1 MHVAQVAH
9 NYCAGLIFK
18 TPNKQRLAK
27 TVDSMN
33 FPLHAEYR
41 YNRADMRHKRES
53 EMKNIIAAGAIAAT
67 SVIAPQ
73 IASAQS
79 ATVQQIM
86 ERGTMLCSGHNGSYF
101 GFVEVND
108 QNEWKGLDI
117 DLCRALTTAI
127 LGDPDANQIV
137 PLSWAQRFP
146 ALQSGDVDVIIK
158 ATGWT
163 MGRDTELGLQFSLP
177 YFFGGT
183 QFMAH
188 GDLGITDATGLEGG
202 TVCVEAGTTIERLA
216 ANHMASIGV
225 EHTMVSYESQAELRS
240 AYLAN
245 RCDAFAGWGPNLA
258 VLRATE
264 LDNPDAHVI
273 LNDQLSSEPI
283 SAAMRQGDDGFVD
296 TVNWMIAALLIAE
309 EEGITSANVEEMAA
323 NPPNPRV
330 ARLLGAEPGMG
341 ERLGMRDTWAKEMI
355 AAVGNFAEIYDRN
368 LGKDSPYGLER
379 GLNSLWSHGGV
390 LYAPI
395 LD

>member
-1 MHVAQVAH
+1 MDVAQVVH
-9 NYCAGLIFK
+9 NDCAGLMLKIL
-18 TPNKQRLAK
+18 NKQRLAK

-41 YNRADMRHKRES
+41 YNRADIWHNRES
-53 EMKNIIAAGAIAAT
+53 KMKNFFAAGALAAT

-73 IASAQS
+73 IATAQS

-86 ERGTMLCSGHNGSYF
+86 DRGTMLCSGHNGSYF

-188 GDLGITDATGLEGG
+188 GDLGIADATGLEGG
-202 TVCVEAGTTIERLA
+202 TICVEAGTTIERLA
-216 ANHMASIGV
+216 ANYMTTIGV
-225 EHTMVSYESQAELRS
+225 EHTMVSYESQAELRA

-264 LDNPDAHVI
+264 LDNPDAHII
-273 LNDQLSSEPI
+273 LSDQLSSEPI

-296 TVNWMIAALLIAE
+296 TVNWMLAALLIAE
-309 EEGITSANVEEMAA
+309 EEGITSANVEDMAA

-379 GLNSLWSHGGV
+379 GLNSLWSEGGV

>member
-1 MHVAQVAH
+1 M
-9 NYCAGLIFK
+9 K
-18 TPNKQRLAK
+18 T
-27 TVDSMN
+27 T
-33 FPLHAEYR
+33 F
-41 YNRADMRHKRES
+41 
-53 EMKNIIAAGAIAAT
+53 AAGVLAAV
-67 SVIAPQ
+67 SAIAPQ
-73 IASAQS
+73 TAVAQS

-86 ERGTMLCSGHNGSYF
+86 DRGTLLCSGHNGSYF

-127 LGDPDANQIV
+127 LGDPNANQIV

-146 ALQSGDVDVIIK
+146 ALQSGDVDIIIK

-188 GDLGITDATGLEGG
+188 GDLGVTDATGLAGG
-202 TVCVEAGTTIERLA
+202 TICVEAGTTIERLA
-216 ANHMASIGV
+216 ANYLQTIDV
-225 EHTMVSYESQAELRS
+225 EHTMVSYESAAELRS

-264 LDNPDAHVI
+264 IDDPNAHVI

-283 SAAMRQGDDGFVD
+283 SAAMRQGDEGFVD
-296 TVNWMIAALLIAE
+296 TVNWMMAALLIAE
-309 EEGITSANVEEMAA
+309 EEGITSANVAEMAA
-323 NPPNPRV
+323 TPPNPRV
-330 ARLLGAEPGMG
+330 ARLLGVEPGMG
-341 ERLGMRDTWAKEMI
+341 ERLGMRDTWAREMI

-368 LGKDSPYGLER
+368 LGKDSPYGLDR
-379 GLNSLWSHGGV
+379 GLNNLWSHGGV

>member
-1 MHVAQVAH
+1 MLKSFSFSGVAA
-9 NYCAGLIFK
+9 AA
-18 TPNKQRLAK
+18 LAL
-27 TVDSMN
+27 
-33 FPLHAEYR
+33 FPATAMAE
-41 YNRADMRHKRES
+41 
-53 EMKNIIAAGAIAAT
+53 
-67 SVIAPQ
+67 
-73 IASAQS
+73 S
-79 ATVQQIM
+79 ATVKQIQ

-108 QNEWKGLDI
+108 KNEWKGLDI

-127 LGDPDANQIV
+127 LGDPNANQIV

-188 GDLGITDATGLEGG
+188 GDLGITDATGLDGG
-202 TVCVEAGTTIERLA
+202 TICVEAGTTIERIS
-216 ANHMASIGV
+216 ANYLSTLGV
-225 EHTMVSYESQAELRS
+225 EHTMVSYESAAELRA
-240 AYLAN
+240 AYVAN

-264 LDNPDAHVI
+264 IENPDAHVI
-273 LNDQLSSEPI
+273 LSDQLSSEPI
-283 SAAMRQGDDGFVD
+283 SAAMRQGDEEFVD
-296 TVNWMIAALLIAE
+296 VVNWMLAALLIAE
-309 EEGITSANVEEMAA
+309 EEGVTMANVDEMAA
-323 NPPNPRV
+323 APPNPKV

-341 ERLGMRDTWAKEMI
+341 ERLGLRDTWAREMI

-368 LGKDSPYGLER
+368 LGADSPYKLER
-379 GLNSLWSHGGV
+379 GLNALWSHGGV

>member
-1 MHVAQVAH
+1 
-9 NYCAGLIFK
+9 
-18 TPNKQRLAK
+18 
-27 TVDSMN
+27 
-33 FPLHAEYR
+33 
-41 YNRADMRHKRES
+41 
-53 EMKNIIAAGAIAAT
+53 MKNKLNSMLAAASIAVA
-67 SVIAPQ
+67 SVVAPQ

-79 ATVQQIM
+79 PTVQQIQD
-86 ERGTMLCSGHNGSYF
+86 RGTMLCSGHNGSYF

-108 QNEWKGLDI
+108 KNEWKGLDI

-127 LGDPDANQIV
+127 LGDPDANKIV

-188 GDLGITDATGLEGG
+188 GDLGITDAKGLEGG

-216 ANHMASIGV
+216 ANYMQTIKV
-225 EHTMVSYESQAELRS
+225 KHTMVSYESQAELRS

-264 LDNPDAHVI
+264 LENPETHII
-273 LNDQLSSEPI
+273 LSDQLSSEPI
-283 SAAMRQGDDGFVD
+283 SAAMRQGDEGFVD
-296 TVNWMIAALLIAE
+296 VVNWMLAALLIAE
-309 EEGITSANVEEMAA
+309 EEGITSANVNEMAA
-323 NPPNPRV
+323 SPANPRV

-341 ERLGMRDTWAKEMI
+341 ERLGLRDTWAKEMI

-368 LGKDSPYGLER
+368 LGKNSPYKLER
-379 GLNSLWSHGGV
+379 GLNSLWSEGGV

>member
-1 MHVAQVAH
+1 MSNKYSFLGVVAAAALVLPGA
-9 NYCAGLIFK
+9 
-18 TPNKQRLAK
+18 AK
-27 TVDSMN
+27 
-33 FPLHAEYR
+33 AE
-41 YNRADMRHKRES
+41 S
-53 EMKNIIAAGAIAAT
+53 
-67 SVIAPQ
+67 P
-73 IASAQS
+73 
-79 ATVQQIM
+79 TVQQIKD
-86 ERGTMLCSGHNGSYF
+86 RGTLLCSGHNGSYF

-108 QNEWKGLDI
+108 KNEWKGLDI

-127 LGDPDANQIV
+127 LGDPNANQIV

-188 GDLGITDATGLEGG
+188 GDLGITQATELDGG
-202 TVCVEAGTTIERLA
+202 TICVEAGTTIERIA
-216 ANHMASIGV
+216 ANYLSTLGV
-225 EHTMVSYESQAELRS
+225 EHTMVSYESAAELRA
-240 AYLAN
+240 AYVAN

-264 LDNPDAHVI
+264 IDNPDAHVI
-273 LNDQLSSEPI
+273 LSDQLSSEPI
-283 SAAMRQGDDGFVD
+283 SAAMRQGDEEFVD
-296 TVNWMIAALLIAE
+296 VVNWMLAAMLIAE
-309 EEGITSANVEEMAA
+309 EEGVTMANVNEMAD
-323 NPPNPRV
+323 NPPNPKV

-341 ERLGMRDTWAKEMI
+341 ERLGLRDTWAREMI
-355 AAVGNFAEIYDRN
+355 AAVGNFGEVYDRN
-368 LGKDSPYGLER
+368 LGANSPYKLDR
-379 GLNSLWSHGGV
+379 GLNNLWSHGGV